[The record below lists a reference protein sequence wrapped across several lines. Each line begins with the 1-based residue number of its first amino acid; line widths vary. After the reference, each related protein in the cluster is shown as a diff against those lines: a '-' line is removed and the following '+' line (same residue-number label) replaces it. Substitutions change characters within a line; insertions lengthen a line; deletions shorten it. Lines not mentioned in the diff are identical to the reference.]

1 MSAVP
6 DKAAADLPV
15 LTDVVQLARQASSR
29 AIDPALGEQLDA
41 WLIDQLPGLVH
52 EVVVELTPRF
62 EQQMLD
68 ALMPRLLASL
78 AQWQGE
84 V

>member
-1 MSAVP
+1 MRDKSAIE
-6 DKAAADLPV
+6 LPV
-15 LTDVVQLARQASSR
+15 LTDVVQVARR
-29 AIDPALGEQLDA
+29 AAAPTIDPTLGEQLDA

-62 EQQMLD
+62 EQQLLD

>member
-1 MSAVP
+1 MSAMV
-6 DKAAADLPV
+6 DKSAAELPV
-15 LTDVVQLARQASSR
+15 LTDVVQVMRRSAPP
-29 AIDPALGEQLDA
+29 AIDPNLGEQLDA

-52 EVVVELTPRF
+52 EVVVELTPKF
-62 EQQMLD
+62 EQQLLD